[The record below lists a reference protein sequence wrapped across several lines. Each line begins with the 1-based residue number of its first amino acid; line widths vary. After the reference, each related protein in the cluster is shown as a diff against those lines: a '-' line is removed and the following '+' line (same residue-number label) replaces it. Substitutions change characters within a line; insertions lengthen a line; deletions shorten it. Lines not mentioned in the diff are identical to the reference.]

1 MSSNS
6 KINAFVFALA
16 VCAALLPVAGLA
28 HIPIPPK
35 ATTEIGRRVVNKA
48 VTDFRLTDQDGKAFQ
63 FASTRGK
70 LVLVTFV
77 FASCP
82 DVCPLFTANFA
93 SIQRMLDEKKIKDYL
108 LLSIT
113 TDPERDTA
121 AVLKDYGGRFKARFE
136 HWFFLTGTRAELGKV
151 WRIFGVNVIKT
162 ESGQVQHTSF
172 TTLIDRQGKRRVDYY
187 GDKWHDKEILKDIQ
201 WLRAQKPQIGALE

>member
-1 MSSNS
+1 MSPMSSNS
-6 KINAFVFALA
+6 KINALVFALA
-16 VCAALLPVAGLA
+16 VCAALLPGAGLA

-35 ATTEIGRRVVNKA
+35 APTQIGRRVVNTA

-77 FASCP
+77 FTSCP

-121 AVLKDYGGRFKARFE
+121 TVLKDYGGRFKASFE

-201 WLRAQKPQIGALE
+201 WLRAQKP

>member
-1 MSSNS
+1 MNSNS
-6 KINAFVFALA
+6 KISGLVFALA
-16 VCAALLPVAGLA
+16 VCAALLPGSALA

-35 ATTEIGRRVVNKA
+35 APTEIGRRVVNTA
-48 VTDFRLTDQDGKAFQ
+48 VTDFRLTDQDGKDFQ
-63 FASTRGK
+63 FANSRGK

-77 FASCP
+77 FTSCP

-93 SIQRMLDEKKIKDYL
+93 SIQRALDEKKIKDYL

-136 HWFFLTGTRAELGKV
+136 HWFFLTSTRAELAKV
-151 WRIFGVNVIKT
+151 WKIFGVNVIKT

-187 GDKWHDKEILKDIQ
+187 GDKWRDKEIFKDIQ
-201 WLRAQKPQIGALE
+201 WLRAQKP

>member
-6 KINAFVFALA
+6 KINALVFALA
-16 VCAALLPVAGLA
+16 VCAALLPGAGLA

-35 ATTEIGRRVVNKA
+35 APTQIGRRVVNTA
-48 VTDFRLTDQDGKAFQ
+48 VTDFRLTDQGGKAFQ

-77 FASCP
+77 FTSCP

-93 SIQRMLDEKKIKDYL
+93 SIQRMLDEKNIKDYL

-172 TTLIDRQGKRRVDYY
+172 TTLIDGQGKRRVDYY

-201 WLRAQKPQIGALE
+201 WLRAQKP

>member
-1 MSSNS
+1 MSPMNSNS
-6 KINAFVFALA
+6 KISGLVFALA
-16 VCAALLPVAGLA
+16 VCAALLPGSALA

-35 ATTEIGRRVVNKA
+35 APTEIGRRVVNTA
-48 VTDFRLTDQDGKAFQ
+48 VTDFRLTNQDGKAFQ
-63 FASTRGK
+63 FANSRGK
-70 LVLVTFV
+70 LILVTFV
-77 FASCP
+77 FTSCP

-93 SIQRMLDEKKIKDYL
+93 SIQRALDEKKIKDYL

-136 HWFFLTGTRAELGKV
+136 HWFFLTGTRAELAKV
-151 WRIFGVNVIKT
+151 WKIFGVNVIKT

-187 GDKWHDKEILKDIQ
+187 GDKWRDKEIFKDIQ
-201 WLRAQKPQIGALE
+201 WLRAQKP